1 MAGGELGEAVSRA
14 KHDGWMVERIGV
26 DVADLRGWKV
36 GYIAGSSARSMLEA
50 YAFHFV
56 PPGAVWRVVIFRGIG
71 EWNPEVHGPRQVWR
85 IERRRHSVRAWRTK

>member
-1 MAGGELGEAVSRA
+1 MSRA

>member
-1 MAGGELGEAVSRA
+1 
-14 KHDGWMVERIGV
+14 MVERIGV